1 MCIKQHCNVLVS
13 CLQSDGQGIA
23 LILKEETEDDMDEKT
38 KEEEENKQKD
48 QLETLKIKSEI
59 KRSTS

>member
-38 KEEEENKQKD
+38 KRGGRKQ
-48 QLETLKIKSEI
+48 T
-59 KRSTS
+59 KRSARNTKNKI